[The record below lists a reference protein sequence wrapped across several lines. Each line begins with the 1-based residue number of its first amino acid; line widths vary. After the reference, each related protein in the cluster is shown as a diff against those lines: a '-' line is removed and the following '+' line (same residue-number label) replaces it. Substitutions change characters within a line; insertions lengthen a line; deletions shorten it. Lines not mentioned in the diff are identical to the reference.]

1 MRLSQDRP
9 QALLSLLCVLELR
22 DGAGAVG
29 PHAGGSQPGAG
40 SGSLSLGPSCGVIQ
54 RIPQDRKVAR
64 VSRLWWVREGS

>member
-1 MRLSQDRP
+1 MRLSQDRR

-22 DGAGAVG
+22 DGASAVG

-54 RIPQDRKVAR
+54 
-64 VSRLWWVREGS
+64 

>member
-9 QALLSLLCVLELR
+9 QALLSLLCVLELG

-29 PHAGGSQPGAG
+29 PHAGGSQLGVG

-54 RIPQDRKVAR
+54 
-64 VSRLWWVREGS
+64 